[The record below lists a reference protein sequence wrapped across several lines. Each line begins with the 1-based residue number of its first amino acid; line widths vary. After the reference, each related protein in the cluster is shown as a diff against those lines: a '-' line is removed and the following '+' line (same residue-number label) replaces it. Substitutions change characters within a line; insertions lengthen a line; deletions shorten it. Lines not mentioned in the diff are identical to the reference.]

1 MSKREILR
9 GEHNTSDRKRNHDLQ
24 GLFPEGTL
32 EQVNQKQTLLRT
44 WLACLLLTSLLLG
57 GKLDLQSSAVA
68 EDSPG
73 RGSFPL
79 EAAAK
84 PAIGHIAGIKL
95 SIPHKYLLSGVHY
108 RGEEVWTKS
117 KTAPPPRTF
126 DSEIQDFSLLL
137 RQSTL
142 RPIETEQDWADYR
155 AYGRTA
161 FPRPENRWLTMSF
174 YPDWYTANGGK
185 LKAVRDRYMK
195 DEPHWGPFTS
205 KDEKVFGLNHAVSI
219 KREEEKSFYLDAD
232 ELFYDD
238 ITWNTFISCSNY
250 HRAVQPFDPLSF
262 CRHVF
267 VLEEL
272 NVVVEL
278 DCTKDDLSRWHEFEL
293 AIRKIALSFV
303 VK

>member
-1 MSKREILR
+1 
-9 GEHNTSDRKRNHDLQ
+9 LQ

-137 RQSTL
+137 RQLTL

-174 YPDWYTANGGK
+174 FPDRYTANGGK
-185 LKAVRDRYMK
+185 LHAVLDRYTK
-195 DEPHWGPFTS
+195 DEPDWGPFITE
-205 KDEKVFGLNHAVSI
+205 DERMFGLNHAVS
-219 KREEEKSFYLDAD
+219 KKTEKEKSFYLDVD
-232 ELFYDD
+232 ELFYDTT
-238 ITWNTFISCSNY
+238 TWSTFIACSNY
-250 HRAVQPFDPLSF
+250 HRAVQPFDPLSS
-262 CRHVF
+262 CKHSF
-267 VLEEL
+267 VLDEL
-272 NVVVEL
+272 KTVVEIH
-278 DCTKDDLSRWHEFEL
+278 CRKEDLPRWREFEH
-293 AIRKIALSFV
+293 AIRKIALSFA

>member
-1 MSKREILR
+1 M
-9 GEHNTSDRKRNHDLQ
+9 Q

-32 EQVNQKQTLLRT
+32 EQVNQKQTFLRT
-44 WLACLLLTSLLLG
+44 WLACLLLTSLLLVG
-57 GKLDLQSSAVA
+57 ELDLQSSAVA

-73 RGSFPL
+73 HGSFPL

-117 KTAPPPRTF
+117 GIAPPPRTF

-161 FPRPENRWLTMSF
+161 FPQPENRWLTMEF
-174 YPDWYTANGGK
+174 IPRTYELNGGK
-185 LKAVRDRYMK
+185 VK
-195 DEPHWGPFTS
+195 DIIDWYVVDKTIWGAFIPQNS
-205 KDEKVFGLNHAVSI
+205 DEFGLKHVVSK
-219 KREEEKSFYLDAD
+219 KREGERHFSEPD
-232 ELFYDD
+232 ELFYDSKSWATL
-238 ITWNTFISCSNY
+238 ITCSNY
-250 HRAVQPFDPLSF
+250 HRAVEPFDPLSDCKHLF
-262 CRHVF
+262 AVP
-267 VLEEL
+267 EL
-272 NVVVEL
+272 QSMASISYEKSEL
-278 DCTKDDLSRWHEFEL
+278 HRWREIEGE
-293 AIRKIALSFV
+293 IKKIAHSFIV
-303 VK
+303 E